1 MYVLLK
7 HVHMTAVVLSGSL
20 FALRGVWM
28 TMESPLLR
36 QRWVRIVPH
45 IIDSLLLAS
54 AIALA
59 ITIQQYPLVHAWL
72 TAKLFA
78 LVVYIVLG
86 SIALKRGKTRRIR
99 IFAFIG
105 ALLTFSY
112 IIAVALSHNP
122 VAF

>member
-86 SIALKRGKTRRIR
+86 SIALKRGKTKRIR
-99 IFAFIG
+99 ILAFIG
-105 ALLTFSY
+105 ALLSFSY
-112 IIAVALSHNP
+112 IILVALSHNP

>member
-59 ITIQQYPLVHAWL
+59 TTIQQYPLVHAWL

-86 SIALKRGKTRRIR
+86 SIALKRGKTKRIR
-99 IFAFIG
+99 ILAFIG
-105 ALLTFSY
+105 ALLSFSY
-112 IIAVALSHNP
+112 IILVALSHNP

>member
-1 MYVLLK
+1 
-7 HVHMTAVVLSGSL
+7 
-20 FALRGVWM
+20 M

-86 SIALKRGKTRRIR
+86 SIALKRGKTKRIR
-99 IFAFIG
+99 ILAFIG
-105 ALLTFSY
+105 ALLSFSY
-112 IIAVALSHNP
+112 IILVALSHNP